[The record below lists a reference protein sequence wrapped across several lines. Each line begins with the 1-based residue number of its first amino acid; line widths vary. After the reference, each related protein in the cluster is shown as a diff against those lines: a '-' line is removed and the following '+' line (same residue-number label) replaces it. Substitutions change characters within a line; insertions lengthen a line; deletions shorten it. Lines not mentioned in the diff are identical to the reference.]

1 MEAGADVNKARNN
14 GATPL
19 LMAAQFGNET
29 LVRALIK
36 AGADVNRASN
46 EGVTPLFVAAG
57 FDHETVVRVLIELG
71 ADINKAAE
79 NGGTPLRIS
88 MTPVLNTAR
97 GNHAAV
103 VQILKDKGAV

>member
-1 MEAGADVNKARNN
+1 
-14 GATPL
+14 
-19 LMAAQFGNET
+19 
-29 LVRALIK
+29 
-36 AGADVNRASN
+36 
-46 EGVTPLFVAAG
+46 
-57 FDHETVVRVLIELG
+57 VVRVLIELG

-79 NGGTPLRIS
+79 NGATPLRIS

>member
-14 GATPL
+14 GAMPL

-46 EGVTPLFVAAG
+46 EGVRRFLSPLDLVTRRWCG
-57 FDHETVVRVLIELG
+57 C
-71 ADINKAAE
+71 
-79 NGGTPLRIS
+79 
-88 MTPVLNTAR
+88 
-97 GNHAAV
+97 
-103 VQILKDKGAV
+103 

>member
-14 GATPL
+14 GAMPL

-36 AGADVNRASN
+36 AGADVNRAS
-46 EGVTPLFVAAG
+46 
-57 FDHETVVRVLIELG
+57 
-71 ADINKAAE
+71 E